1 MSDKNTGVEQEV
13 TSAVFAARW
22 IMAPMYLG
30 VIIALAFLTFVFCRE
45 VLQYIPELM
54 SMTQEGALIMALSL
68 VEMTLAINLLLVILV
83 ISYQSFI
90 VNLRSGAGLNID
102 LAGLKSKLIA
112 ALIAITGLNLLKR
125 FLEVGSGSGEYSTAE
140 LFWFIAVFAS
150 FVVAWVMLAAAFW
163 ISNKT
168 TDDGQSPRL
177 G

>member
-1 MSDKNTGVEQEV
+1 MTDNRTSVEQEV

-54 SMTQEGALIMALSL
+54 SMTQEGALIMAFSL
-68 VEMTLAINLLLVILV
+68 VEMTFAINLLLIILV

-90 VNLRSGAGLNID
+90 VNLRSGAGLSID

-125 FLEVGSGSGEYSTAE
+125 FLEVGGGSVDYTTAE
-140 LFWFIAVFAS
+140 LFWFIAVFGS
-150 FVVAWVMLAAAFW
+150 FVVAWVMLAAAHW
-163 ISNKT
+163 IGKKT
-168 TDDGQSPRL
+168 QGDESA
-177 G
+177 